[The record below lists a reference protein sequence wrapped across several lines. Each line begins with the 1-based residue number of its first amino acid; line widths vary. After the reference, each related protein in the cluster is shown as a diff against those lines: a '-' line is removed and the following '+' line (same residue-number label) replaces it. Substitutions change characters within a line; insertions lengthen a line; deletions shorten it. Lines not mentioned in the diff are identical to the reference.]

1 MALEHT
7 IRAKG
12 GGVVD
17 VTLNRNRAIKAMCTE
32 CCGYSEMNPKDCTA
46 KLCPLWPFRG
56 KIQLAY
62 AEGHEVEDEDDT
74 EDSDDDDDE

>member
-1 MALEHT
+1 MAVQHT
-7 IRAKG
+7 IRAKDG
-12 GGVVD
+12 GIVD

-32 CCGYSEMNPKDCTA
+32 CMGYSEANPRDCPA

-62 AEGHEVEDEDDT
+62 AKGGYRRL
-74 EDSDDDDDE
+74 SNR